1 MAGWPYIEGMKQI
14 TVLTTALFLAVTP
27 VMADTHKNDDV
38 GQGLNLVE
46 DGMKQLLRG
55 MIKEMGPAKENLRAL
70 LENMGPMMLELQ
82 DMIGDVTKYQ
92 LPEMLPNGDIIIRR
106 KVPLKP
112 VLPEKNQT
120 DL

>member
-1 MAGWPYIEGMKQI
+1 MKHI
-14 TVLTTALFLAVTP
+14 TAISTALFLAVTP
-27 VMADTHKNDDV
+27 VMADSANTPTKNDDV

-46 DGMKQLLRG
+46 EGMKQLFRG
-55 MIKEMGPAKENLRAL
+55 MLEEMGPMKEELRGL

-112 VLPEKNQT
+112 EIPENGET

>member
-1 MAGWPYIEGMKQI
+1 MKQI
-14 TVLTTALFLAVTP
+14 TAISTALFLAVTP
-27 VMADTHKNDDV
+27 VMADSAKNDDV

-46 DGMKQLLRG
+46 EGMKQLLRG
-55 MIKEMGPAKENLRAL
+55 MLEEMGPAKENLRAL

-82 DMIGDVTKYQ
+82 DMIGDVTQYQ

-112 VLPEKNQT
+112 ELPENNET

>member
-1 MAGWPYIEGMKQI
+1 MKHI
-14 TVLTTALFLAVTP
+14 TAISTALFLAVTP
-27 VMADTHKNDDV
+27 VVADTAKNDDV

-46 DGMKQLLRG
+46 EGMKQLFRG
-55 MIKEMGPAKENLRAL
+55 MLEEMGPMKQELRGL

-112 VLPEKNQT
+112 QIPENGET